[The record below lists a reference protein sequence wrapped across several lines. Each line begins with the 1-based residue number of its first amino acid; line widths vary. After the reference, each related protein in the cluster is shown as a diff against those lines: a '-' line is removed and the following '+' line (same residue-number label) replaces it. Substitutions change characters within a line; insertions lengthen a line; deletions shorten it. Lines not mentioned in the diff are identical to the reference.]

1 MLPVAQTKSSPL
13 DKILQAVPQLSQSE
27 KLELIAYL
35 AQQAQQTAVPAPT
48 YYWRDIAGIAPNL
61 LAGQDA
67 QEWVNQTRQE
77 WDREQPENPFWQRSL
92 RL

>member
-1 MLPVAQTKSSPL
+1 MLPVPPTKSSLL

-27 KLELIAYL
+27 KLELIVYL
-35 AQQAQQTAVPAPT
+35 AQDAKQTAVPATT

-61 LAGQDA
+61 LEGQDA

-77 WDREQPENPFWQRSL
+77 WDREQPE
-92 RL
+92 

>member
-1 MLPVAQTKSSPL
+1 MLPIPQTKPSPL
-13 DKILQAVPQLSQSE
+13 GKILQVVPQLSQSE

-35 AQQAQQTAVPAPT
+35 AQDAKQTAVPATT

-61 LAGQDA
+61 LEGQDA

-77 WDREQPENPFWQRSL
+77 WDREQPE
-92 RL
+92 